1 MAEVHIIG
9 QIVGASHFPKHS
21 LFCKW
26 QIHYGN
32 GWRLISGLKEGQ
44 THVDNPQYDEK
55 AYWSH
60 PVDIHFATKGIQGWP
75 KFHVQVYHLDHWGR
89 SELYGYGFCHVPA
102 SAGTHIVDCVTWRPV
117 GTLRDQIRQY
127 FVGGGPQLKN
137 IELAYCGYDR
147 YRLQTET
154 MGIVHMELG
163 IILRHFDKFGVEFKF
178 M

>member
-60 PVDIHFATKGIQGWP
+60 PVDIHFATKGIQG
-75 KFHVQVYHLDHWGR
+75 
-89 SELYGYGFCHVPA
+89 
-102 SAGTHIVDCVTWRPV
+102 
-117 GTLRDQIRQY
+117 TLRDQIRQY